1 MTDFTSRMVRLME
14 AVRRERNGEVAAT
27 MRCYGTACGLNF
39 GVSLPTLRAIARAER
54 PDHDFARYP
63 YLQDVRELRLAALH
77 IARPE
82 RVAEEEFAAWAAGI
96 VNSEIAEEAAFAL
109 LGRIACFDALYEQ
122 WTSGDDMLLQYAALM
137 AAARRKPPQEAHV
150 RRALELLGRNAGP
163 MDRPAPHLT
172 AHGTVALLVA
182 YGALNAENRRTV
194 LRATGSPG
202 TSPAEDYVH
211 EEVAWMLEA

>member
-1 MTDFTSRMVRLME
+1 MDYTSRMVRLLE
-14 AVRRERNGEVAAT
+14 AVRRERNGAVAAT
-27 MRCYGTACGLNF
+27 MHAYGAACGLNF
-39 GVSLPTLRAIARAER
+39 GVSLPTLRAIARAEQ
-54 PDHDFARYP
+54 PDHGFARYL

-82 RVAEEEFAAWAAGI
+82 CIAEEEFAAWAAGI

-109 LGRIACFDALYEQ
+109 LSRIDGFEALFRT
-122 WTSGDDMLLQYAALM
+122 WTAGDEPLLQYAALM
-137 AAARRKPPQEAHV
+137 AAARRG
-150 RRALELLGRNAGP
+150 ALSEHHADAAIELLHRNAGE
-163 MDRPAPHLT
+163 MSLLAPHLT
-172 AHGTVALLVA
+172 ARGVVALLVA
-182 YGALNAENRRTV
+182 YGSQNAENRRTA

>member
-1 MTDFTSRMVRLME
+1 MMDHTSRMVRLME

-27 MRCYGTACGLNF
+27 MHCYGAPCGLNF

-54 PDHDFARYP
+54 PDHDFARYL

-82 RVAEEEFAAWAAGI
+82 RVAAEEFAAWAAGI

-109 LGRIACFDALYEQ
+109 LNRIGCFDALFDE
-122 WTSGDDMLLQYAALM
+122 WCSGDDPLLQYAALL
-137 AAARRKPPQEAHV
+137 AAARSNNLHADHV
-150 RRALELLGRNAGP
+150 QSALGLLRRNAGP
-163 MDRPAPHLT
+163 MERLAPHLT
-172 AHGTVALLVA
+172 AQGLVALLVA
-182 YGALNAENRRTV
+182 YGSQNAENRRTV